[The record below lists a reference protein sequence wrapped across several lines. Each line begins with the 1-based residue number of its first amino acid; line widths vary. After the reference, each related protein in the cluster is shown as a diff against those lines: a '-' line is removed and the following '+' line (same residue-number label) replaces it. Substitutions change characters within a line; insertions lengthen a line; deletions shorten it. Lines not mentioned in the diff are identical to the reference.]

1 MIPFPP
7 FNGALHLLQF
17 NTWLAF
23 LVMAAFDVKISFA
36 LDLILASRVGVRS
49 RGVQAYFPGSY
60 GRVLGQPQSY
70 QDDILRV
77 ASDVFSA
84 RAGTRKLTA
93 MMLERQ
99 LTCHPTKTCYLVYG
113 SQNHQEQIRKE
124 LDQEPL
130 TFGDFQVQS

>member
-1 MIPFPP
+1 MRY
-7 FNGALHLLQF
+7 GC
-17 NTWLAF
+17 
-23 LVMAAFDVKISFA
+23 
-36 LDLILASRVGVRS
+36 VR
-49 RGVQAYFPGSY
+49 
-60 GRVLGQPQSY
+60 GQPQSY

-84 RAGTRKLTA
+84 RAGNRKLTA